1 MPFQPFAHDWD
12 RAQWS
17 SHEQWQWLA
26 VEIAKIRR
34 CAGVGDQAHDR
45 LALLLTDHLVEVI
58 VGREVN
64 TRLAWQLA
72 DSVVEEMREI
82 RDRRGVKPRPR
93 YWPK

>member
-1 MPFQPFAHDWD
+1 
-12 RAQWS
+12 
-17 SHEQWQWLA
+17 
-26 VEIAKIRR
+26 
-34 CAGVGDQAHDR
+34 
-45 LALLLTDHLVEVI
+45 

-93 YWPK
+93 YWPKRSTTT